1 MDYTE
6 TIDFLFSS
14 LPMYQR
20 VGKSAYKSD
29 LDTTIRLDNHFGNP
43 HRLYKSVHIA
53 GTNGKGSVSH
63 MLASVLQ
70 NAGYR
75 TGLYTS
81 PHLSDFRE
89 RIRVNGE
96 MISKDYVSGFVNE
109 NKSIIKLLSP
119 SFFEM
124 TAAMAMLYFRDKN
137 IDIAIIET
145 GMGGRLDSTNI
156 VNPILSVI
164 TNIGFD
170 HSRFL
175 GDTLPAI
182 AGEKAGIIKNN
193 VPVVIGEYRNETRKV
208 FEKRANETGSEI
220 YFASDNYSVRKLD
233 ETDDHVK
240 QCVEV
245 KRNNK
250 VVLNKLWTDMNG
262 DYQLNN
268 LLTFFQAVEL
278 LKDKWRVDKTHIQ
291 NGLYSVRTATGFS
304 GRWHISGND
313 PLVICDSGHNVE
325 AIGRTMRHIKQIERE
340 NLHFILGVVSD
351 KDIAGMLD
359 IMPRNARYYFTKA
372 SVPRAMDENKLRS
385 IAAKNLLKGEAYCT
399 VKEAYNAAI
408 TNAGKNDLVFIG
420 GSTFIVADFL
430 ILTDNN

>member
-29 LDTTIRLDNHFGNP
+29 LDTTISLDNHFGNP
-43 HRLYKSVHIA
+43 HRSYKSVHIA

-63 MLASVLQ
+63 MLASVFL

-89 RIRVNGE
+89 RIRINGE

-124 TAAMAMLYFRDKN
+124 TAAMAMLYFREKD

-156 VNPILSVI
+156 VTPELSVI

-182 AGEKAGIIKNN
+182 AAEKAGIIKNK

-208 FEKRANETGSEI
+208 FEKKANETGSDI
-220 YFASDNYSVRKLD
+220 YFASDNFTVNKLD
-233 ETDDHVK
+233 ETEDHVK

-245 KRNNK
+245 KRHNEI
-250 VVLNKLWTDMNG
+250 VFDKLWTDMNG
-262 DYQLNN
+262 EYQLKN

-278 LKDKWRVDKTHIQ
+278 LQDKWRIDKTHIQ
-291 NGLYSVRTATGFS
+291 NGLNSVRTGTGFS
-304 GRWHISGND
+304 GRWHIAGND

-325 AIGRTMRHIKQIERE
+325 AIGRTMRHIKRIERE
-340 NLHFILGVVSD
+340 NLHFILGVVND
-351 KDIAGMLD
+351 KDIAGMLG
-359 IMPRNARYYFTKA
+359 IMPRDARYYFTRA

-385 IAAKNLLKGEAYCT
+385 KASEYFLKGEAYCT
-399 VKEAYNAAI
+399 VQEAYSAAV
-408 TNAGKNDLVFIG
+408 TNAGKNDMVFIG
-420 GSTFIVADFL
+420 GSTFVVADFL